1 MRSNQLSCNR
11 HFLSMRL
18 SGARQPEPAADCP
31 EGRHWTLMEMDGK
44 ADGVNTQFR
53 PVEFDEKAILKELVR
68 DYKKVA
74 KLTLS
79 EIAEYLG
86 TTDDTLRERLK

>member
-1 MRSNQLSCNR
+1 MKFQLSTY
-11 HFLSMRL
+11 
-18 SGARQPEPAADCP
+18 GAFQPAFDTEPFYAKC
-31 EGRHWTLMEMDGK
+31 ENGRWTLMEIDGK
-44 ADGVNTQFR
+44 PDGLNTQFK